1 MMKTTGMIVV
11 HVLSGPTRQMLRRSL
26 IPNGFNTVLER
37 VARTSLEM
45 PAKVLPH
52 RFLYISF
59 RMLRD
64 DRREFQRLKLSKPI
78 LSTMGQSNA
87 LILDIGI
94 AGAFLEHF
102 GTAAPGE
109 EFPLKFRWQGEDV
122 TFLCEV
128 VRSNIV
134 RLPGGD
140 GKSVASHTGVR
151 FVDAAGDARTRLQ
164 DLITTFVGRILDA
177 QRANAAGV
185 DVESAGATVLARL
198 GEARRMRS
206 RGFITYHFDGTA
218 WWRVSGSSSTQPPD
232 GFTVGDFEEG
242 EELET
247 LCRTY
252 EAADEEG
259 RHLIRMVAEL
269 SVAQER

>member
-1 MMKTTGMIVV
+1 
-11 HVLSGPTRQMLRRSL
+11 
-26 IPNGFNTVLER
+26 
-37 VARTSLEM
+37 
-45 PAKVLPH
+45 
-52 RFLYISF
+52 
-59 RMLRD
+59 MLRD

-78 LSTMGQSNA
+78 LATMGASNA

-102 GTAAPGE
+102 GTAAPGDR
-109 EFPLKFRWQGEDV
+109 FPLTFRWQGDDV

-128 VRSNIV
+128 VRSTIV

-151 FVDAAGDARTRLQ
+151 FVEATGDARAKLQ
-164 DLITTFVGRILDA
+164 DLITTFVGRILVA
-177 QRANAAGV
+177 QRANAAGENS
-185 DVESAGATVLARL
+185 ESAGATVLARL

-206 RGFITYHFDGTA
+206 RGFITYHFDGNA
-218 WWRVSGSSSTQPPD
+218 WWRVPAVTAVQPPD
-232 GFTVGDFEEG
+232 GFTVGDFEDMD
-242 EELET
+242 ELET